1 MAPAV
6 HENQLFNQAK
16 TLSRNKIQI
25 QEEKSQLPFNATFSC
40 RIQNIF
46 GSLSI
51 LILHARNY
59 LVSGL
64 IPSIGFGANKKNV
77 FIL

>member
-1 MAPAV
+1 MTSAV

-16 TLSRNKIQI
+16 SLSHNKIRI

-40 RIQNIF
+40 IIPKIF

-51 LILHARNY
+51 LILHARSY
-59 LVSGL
+59 LYQDSYHTQGL
-64 IPSIGFGANKKNV
+64 GIIG
-77 FIL
+77 

>member
-1 MAPAV
+1 MTPAV

-16 TLSRNKIQI
+16 TLSHNKIWI
-25 QEEKSQLPFNATFSC
+25 QEEKSQLPFNATFC

-77 FIL
+77 FFL